1 MPSFLSYAH
10 KMSNLGGTAFPF
22 CMNLRQ
28 GIIEKVIG
36 SKLLNEYGVN
46 VFEGHEMNGMSQN
59 EEIVSV
65 WGEKDG
71 KRWEM
76 NAYVSDLFITTRAPY
91 FHGRM
96 NNFFSLISAEIRQY
110 VIGTDGGRSAVRKLA
125 GIEFRG
131 TRSNSKW
138 VRMDVSGLL
147 KSREHT
153 MPTDLAN
160 F

>member
-1 MPSFLSYAH
+1 MR
-10 KMSNLGGTAFPF
+10 MSLTF
-22 CMNLRQ
+22 
-28 GIIEKVIG
+28 
-36 SKLLNEYGVN
+36 
-46 VFEGHEMNGMSQN
+46 
-59 EEIVSV
+59 
-65 WGEKDG
+65 
-71 KRWEM
+71 
-76 NAYVSDLFITTRAPY
+76 FITTRAPY
-91 FHGRM
+91 SHDRM
-96 NNFFSLISAEIRQY
+96 NNFFSLIFAEIRQY
-110 VIGTDGGRSAVRKLA
+110 VIGTDGGRSAFRKLA